1 LSTGSNSPRPPY
13 GAFARR
19 KALGWAAAIVALV
32 IAMPLLAVVARAL
45 LGDPGVRGGGSA
57 LGSAS
62 SNTPI
67 NDQIDSA
74 ANLAHLVSTVLPG
87 FILNTFGLAAGV
99 LLVVLIAG
107 VGSAWLIA
115 AYDFPGRSWL
125 ARLLVLPLAMPG
137 FVMAYAY
144 TDFFDASGW
153 LQSALRQLTGLK
165 IGEYWFPE
173 IRSVP
178 GAALMLGLALFPYV
192 YMLARPAFAERSAS
206 LSDAART
213 LGMKPR
219 KIWWK
224 VTLPVARPAIVA
236 GCALVLMETLADFG
250 TVSYFAVDS
259 LAAGIYR
266 AWQGLGDQTTAARL
280 SLVLLAI
287 VGLLLWLEKA
297 QRGRMASHER
307 QVQPAPRIALRR
319 KRAIAAAL
327 FCFVWVFL
335 GFLLPVGL
343 LFKGLISQWQAGELT
358 QGLKFVTWSINSGL
372 LAIAGTL
379 IIVPS
384 ALLVAYA
391 CRLNSKAWV
400 RAVAL
405 FATSGY
411 AVPGLVLAVGLLL
424 IARQLDGLG
433 LSWVRATIILVLL
446 AYLARFF
453 AVAFQGLQ
461 AGMQRIAP
469 TMDDSARS
477 LGASPA
483 EVFTKI
489 HWPMLKP
496 SIGAATLLVFVD
508 CLKELPATLVLRPF
522 NFDTL
527 AVVAYQYASDE
538 RLAAAAAPAL
548 GLVLIGLIPTIW
560 LARGQK

>member
-1 LSTGSNSPRPPY
+1 LSTGSNSPRRSF
-13 GAFARR
+13 GAFARGN
-19 KALGWAAAIVALV
+19 ALSWAAALVALV
-32 IAMPLLAVVARAL
+32 IALPLLAVIARAL
-45 LGDPGVRGGGSA
+45 RGDATLNGTMA
-57 LGSAS
+57 LKSVES
-62 SNTPI
+62 I
-67 NDQIDSA
+67 RDQVDSA
-74 ANLAHLVSTVLPG
+74 ANFAHLVATVLPS
-87 FILNTFGLAAGV
+87 FVFNTIGLAVGV

-125 ARLLVLPLAMPG
+125 ARLLVLPLAMPS

-153 LQSALRQLTGLK
+153 LQSTLRQLTGLK
-165 IGEYWFPE
+165 VGAYWFPE

-192 YMLARPAFAERSAS
+192 YMLSRPAFAERSAS

-213 LGMKPR
+213 LGMRPS

-266 AWQGLGDQTTAARL
+266 AWQGMGDQTTAARL

-287 VGLLLWLEKA
+287 VSLLLWIEKT
-297 QRGRMASHER
+297 QRGRMASHGR

-327 FCFVWVFL
+327 FCFVWVFF
-335 GFLLPVGL
+335 GFLLPLGL
-343 LFKGLISQWQAGELT
+343 LVKALVSQWQAGELV
-358 QGLKFVTWSINSGL
+358 QGFKFFSWAFNSSV

-384 ALLVAYA
+384 ALLVVYA
-391 CRLNSKAWV
+391 CRLNRKAWV
-400 RAVAL
+400 KTAAL
-405 FATSGY
+405 LASSGY
-411 AVPGLVLAVGLLL
+411 AIPGLVLAVGLLL
-424 IARQLDGLG
+424 IARQLDGIG
-433 LSWVRATIILVLL
+433 LSGVRATIILVLL
-446 AYLARFF
+446 AYTARFF

-469 TMDDSARS
+469 SMDDSARS
-477 LGASPA
+477 LGASA
-483 EVFTKI
+483 FSVLTKI

-548 GLVLIGLIPTIW
+548 ALVLIGLIPTIW
-560 LARGQK
+560 LAKGQK

>member
-1 LSTGSNSPRPPY
+1 LY
-13 GAFARR
+13 GALVRR
-19 KALGWAAAIVALV
+19 KALGWAAALVALI
-32 IAMPLLAVVARAL
+32 IAMPLLAVVVRAL
-45 LGDPGVRGGGSA
+45 FGNPNRGSNRPGVDPA
-57 LGSAS
+57 TAAEA
-62 SNTPI
+62 I
-67 NDQIDSA
+67 ADQIDSA
-74 ANLAHLVSTVLPG
+74 ANLAHLVSTVLPS
-87 FILNTFGLAAGV
+87 FVFNTIGLAVGV

-107 VGSAWLIA
+107 VGSAWIIA

-125 ARLLVLPLAMPG
+125 ARLLVLPLAMPS

-153 LQSALRQLTGLK
+153 LQSTLRQLSGLK
-165 IGEYWFPE
+165 IGQYWFPE

-219 KIWWK
+219 KIWWR

-287 VGLLLWLEKA
+287 VGLLLWLEKT
-297 QRGRMASHER
+297 QRGRMASHGR
-307 QVQPAPRIALRR
+307 QTQPAPRVALRR
-319 KRAIAAAL
+319 KPAIIAAL
-327 FCFVWVFL
+327 FCFVWVFF
-335 GFLLPVGL
+335 GFLLPVIL
-343 LFKGLISQWQAGELT
+343 LVKGLVYQWQAAELT
-358 QGLKFVTWSINSGL
+358 QGLKFVTWSVNSAM
-372 LAIAGTL
+372 LATAGTL

-400 RAVAL
+400 RTVAV

-424 IARQLDGLG
+424 IARQLDDFGLT
-433 LSWVRATIILVLL
+433 WVRATIILVLL
-446 AYLARFF
+446 AYTARFF

-477 LGASPA
+477 LGASPFK
-483 EVFTKI
+483 VLSNI

-496 SIGAATLLVFVD
+496 SLGAATLLVFVD

-548 GLVLIGLIPTIW
+548 ALVLIGLIPTIW